1 MTIVVAYKWAPNPQ
15 DAAVGSDGSVDFSR
29 AKSAISEYDPVA
41 FELARQ
47 VADSTGAEVVGV
59 TVGDASID
67 TSLARKAALSRG
79 LDRLVI
85 VADDRLAG
93 ADSTRHAAVLAA
105 VVRGIGDV
113 DLVLAGES
121 SVDVTEGQV
130 AMTLA
135 GQLGWL
141 GLNAVSSVSATD
153 GGYAIER
160 DVPSGTASMVLTGP
174 AVLAATTDAVLSRV
188 PGMKDIL
195 GAAKKPVEVLSL
207 DMLDVSSAQVTITA
221 VSASRP
227 AAGNRQR
234 VIIDGSDPTAAAAEL
249 VGALRA
255 AKVL

>member
-15 DAAVGSDGSVDFSR
+15 DAAVGSDGSVDFTR
-29 AKSAISEYDPVA
+29 ARSAISEYDPVA

-47 VADSTGAEVVGV
+47 VADATGAQVVGV

-85 VADDRLAG
+85 VADDRLVA
-93 ADSTRHAAVLAA
+93 ADSTRLAAVLAA
-105 VVRGIGDV
+105 VVRWIGDV

-141 GLNAVSSVSATD
+141 GLNAVSSVSASD
-153 GGYAIER
+153 GGYEIER
-160 DVPSGTASMVLTGP
+160 DLPSGIASMVLTGP
-174 AVLAATTDAVLSRV
+174 AVLAATTDAVLPRV

-195 GAAKKPVEVLSL
+195 GAAKKPVEVVSL
-207 DMLDVSSAQVTITA
+207 DTLDVPTAQVTLTP

>member
-15 DAAVGSDGSVDFSR
+15 DAVVGSGGIVDFSR
-29 AKSAISEYDPVA
+29 AKATISEYDPVA
-41 FELARQ
+41 FELARRLG
-47 VADSTGAEVVGV
+47 DSTGAEVVGI

-67 TSLARKAALSRG
+67 TSLARKSALSRG
-79 LDRLVI
+79 LDRLLI

-93 ADSTRHAAVLAA
+93 ADGTRLAAVLAA
-105 VVRGIGDV
+105 VVRGVGDV

-141 GLNAVSSVSATD
+141 GLNAVSAVSASD

-160 DVPSGTASMVLTGP
+160 DVPAGTASMVLTGP
-174 AVLAATTDAVLSRV
+174 AVLAATADAVLPRV

-195 GAAKKPVEVLSL
+195 GAAKKPVEVLAL
-207 DMLDVSSAQVTITA
+207 DALDVPAARGSLTA

-227 AAGNRQR
+227 ASGTRSS
-234 VIIDGSDPTAAAAEL
+234 VIIDGTDPAAAATEL

>member
-15 DAAVGSDGSVDFSR
+15 DAAVSSAGVVDFSR
-29 AKSAISEYDPVA
+29 AKATISEYDPVA
-41 FELARQ
+41 FELARRLGD
-47 VADSTGAEVVGV
+47 ATGAEVVGV

-67 TSLARKAALSRG
+67 SSLARKAALSRG
-79 LDRLVI
+79 LDRLLI

-93 ADSTRHAAVLAA
+93 ADGTRLAAVLAA

-141 GLNAVSSVSATD
+141 GLNSVSSVAASD
-153 GGYAIER
+153 DGYAVER
-160 DVPSGTASMVLTGP
+160 DVPAGTATLELTGP
-174 AVLAATTDAVLSRV
+174 AVLAATADAVLPRV

-195 GAAKKPVEVLSL
+195 GAAKKPVEVLAL
-207 DMLDVSSAQVTITA
+207 DELDVPEAGMRLTPVG
-221 VSASRP
+221 ASRP
-227 AAGNRQR
+227 AAGNRR
-234 VIIDGSDPTAAAAEL
+234 TVIIDGTDPAAAAAEL
-249 VGALRA
+249 VDALRA